1 MNLLLLN
8 EKIKDMKIPITAIAD
23 KMGISRQSL
32 YQKLDGKSSFKITEA
47 QKICDILKL
56 TNHEKTQIFFND

>member
-8 EKIKDMKIPITAIAD
+8 AKINEMKIPITSIAD
-23 KMGISRQSL
+23 KMGISRHTL
-32 YQKLDGKSSFKITEA
+32 YSKLDGKRSFKIDEV

-56 TNHEKTQIFFND
+56 TNRERTQIFFDK